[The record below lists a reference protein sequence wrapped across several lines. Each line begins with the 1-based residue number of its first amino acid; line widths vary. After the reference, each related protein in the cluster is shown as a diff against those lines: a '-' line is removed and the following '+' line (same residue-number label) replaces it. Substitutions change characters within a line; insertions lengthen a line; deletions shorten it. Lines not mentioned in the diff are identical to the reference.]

1 MARFFLEVP
10 HEPEKIA
17 CARAVQ
23 VFLNTG
29 SHFLTHADWGCLDG
43 QHYAWMVIDADSKE
57 AARNI
62 LPPAFRSQARI
73 VKLNYFVMEEID
85 EILSHHGSQRNQPE
99 GQPQPRQ

>member
-1 MARFFLEVP
+1 MARFIVEVP

-43 QHYAWMVIDADSKE
+43 QHCAWMVIDADSKE

-62 LPPAFRSQARI
+62 LPPAFRSKARI

-85 EILSHHGSQRNQPE
+85 EILRHHRSQRNQPE
-99 GQPQPRQ
+99 GQPQPRT